1 MRSAGFLSVL
11 LAASVV
17 SAQPPAV
24 PGRPVTPA
32 PPPAAA
38 AKAPDPRLDAHL
50 DAWEKK
56 MSGVVNV
63 RTEISLKRTDVVFK
77 KDTNYTGVVLCMK
90 PNLAVLRLDNAA
102 DPTKTDY
109 EAYICDGKSLY
120 VYEGLKKTVTEIKI
134 PQNQAG
140 VDNLML
146 DFLAGMKAKDA
157 KQRFDI
163 SLFKTDDYYIYLD
176 IKPLRPADQR
186 EFKHLKLA
194 LYGPGPATAK
204 FAYLP
209 AQVFMLKP
217 NDDTEVW
224 KFTNTQIDLAGV
236 DAKAFKF
243 VPIPGWKQQQA
254 PQQPMGGAA
263 VPAGGI
269 VRPNAGGAP
278 MPPGIPK
285 K

>member
-1 MRSAGFLSVL
+1 MRSAGFISVAVL
-11 LAASVV
+11 IAASVV

-24 PGRPVTPA
+24 PGQPVQPV
-32 PPPAAA
+32 PAAP
-38 AKAPDPRLDAHL
+38 AKATDPRLDTHL

-56 MSGVVNV
+56 MAGVVNV
-63 RTEISLKRTDVVFK
+63 RTEIELKRTDVVFK
-77 KDTNYTGVVLCMK
+77 KDTNYKGVVLCMK
-90 PNLAVLRLDNAA
+90 PNFAVLRLDNAA

-120 VYEGLKKTVTEIKI
+120 VYEGLKKTITEITL

-146 DFLAGMKAKDA
+146 DFLAGMKANAA

-163 SLFKTDDYYIYLD
+163 TLFKSDEHYIYLD

-186 EFKHLKLA
+186 EFKQLRLA

-217 NDDTEVW
+217 NDDIEVW
-224 KFTNTQIDLAGV
+224 KFTNTQPDVPGV

-243 VPIPGWKQQQA
+243 VPIPGWKQQKA
-254 PQQPMGGAA
+254 PPQPVGGGA
-263 VPAGGI
+263 VPAGGA
-269 VRPNAGGAP
+269 VRQNAAP
-278 MPPGIPK
+278 PPPPGIPK